1 MYFYRY
7 NGGVLAKSLQSF
19 LFANPRDCSPPG
31 SSVHDISQVR
41 ILEWL
46 PLSSPGNLPNPGF
59 ELAPPALAGGFFIA
73 EPTGR
78 PNGIFSSVHFC
89 HSVMS
94 DSLQPH
100 GLQHSRL
107 PCSLLSPSLLKPIS
121 IKFVMPSNH
130 LVICHFFSSCLQSLL
145 ASGSFPVSQLFA
157 SSGQSIGVSTL
168 AQSFQWIFRVG
179 FL

>member
-1 MYFYRY
+1 MS
-7 NGGVLAKSLQSF
+7 NSLW
-19 LFANPRDCSPPG
+19 PHGHRSPPS

-107 PCSLLSPSLLKPIS
+107 PCPSPMPGACSNSCPLCRWCHPTIAS
-121 IKFVMPSNH
+121 FVIPS
-130 LVICHFFSSCLQSLL
+130 FSCLQSFP
-145 ASGSFPVSQLFA
+145 ASGSFPVSQVYS
-157 SSGQSIGVSTL
+157 SSGQSIGVS
-168 AQSFQWIFRVG
+168 ASASVFPVNI
-179 FL
+179 